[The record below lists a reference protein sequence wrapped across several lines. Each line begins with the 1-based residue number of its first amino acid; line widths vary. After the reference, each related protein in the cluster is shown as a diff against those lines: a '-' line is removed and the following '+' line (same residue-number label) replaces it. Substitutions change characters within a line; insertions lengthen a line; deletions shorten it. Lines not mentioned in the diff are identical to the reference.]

1 MLERSVK
8 KDQSIVKEKR
18 YNMEKR
24 LILTEVPDRIRV
36 ITSENNPSLAKK
48 IQIASREVMMRNR
61 KLYKEL
67 EHK

>member
-1 MLERSVK
+1 ME
-8 KDQSIVKEKR
+8 KEKKK
-18 YNMEKR
+18 YVVTK
-24 LILTEVPDRIRV
+24 VPDRIRF

-67 EHK
+67 EDK

>member
-1 MLERSVK
+1 MK
-8 KDQSIVKEKR
+8 KEEKK
-18 YNMEKR
+18 YVV
-24 LILTEVPDRIRV
+24 TEVPDRIRV

>member
-1 MLERSVK
+1 MK
-8 KDQSIVKEKR
+8 KEGKKYVVTK
-18 YNMEKR
+18 
-24 LILTEVPDRIRV
+24 VPDRIRV

>member
-1 MLERSVK
+1 MK
-8 KDQSIVKEKR
+8 KEEKK
-18 YNMEKR
+18 YVV
-24 LILTEVPDRIRV
+24 TEVPDRIRV
-36 ITSENNPSLAKK
+36 ITSENNPSLAKT

>member
-1 MLERSVK
+1 MK
-8 KDQSIVKEKR
+8 KEGKKYVV
-18 YNMEKR
+18 
-24 LILTEVPDRIRV
+24 TEVPGRIRV
-36 ITSENNPSLAKK
+36 ITSENNLSLSKK